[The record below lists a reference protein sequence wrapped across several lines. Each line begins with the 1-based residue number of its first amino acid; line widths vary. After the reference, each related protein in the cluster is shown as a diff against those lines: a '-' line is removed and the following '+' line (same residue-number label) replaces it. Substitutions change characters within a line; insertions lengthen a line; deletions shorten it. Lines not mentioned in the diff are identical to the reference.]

1 MIHNIF
7 KTLFVF
13 AILFGNIAPTQA
25 MTLEEYWAATDAK
38 WNVWYDDGYYS
49 IYNID
54 CSDSQ
59 YKKNPCCQFLDDNLK
74 TSENAKKI
82 YIEAFYDSAITSQ
95 EDAKEATPKECRYA
109 SNHCYSCKLSIN
121 SKNQITGN
129 CLITSYEGTSEVTC
143 PSNFVNYAYCEDPIN
158 QESTIENINIT
169 TFADNCSCENETAFM
184 MANNYCCPAGYYC
197 PDGTQI
203 QCPAG
208 YYCPDGT
215 QTKCPD
221 GTYSDPGATI
231 CSPCPTGY
239 YCPDGTQIKCPEPW
253 SLSAAGSDDINDC
266 YVTLVSSVSSNGG
279 EGTLQYIDNNKIK
292 TINVTDAIPNTTEA
306 KNLRGH
312 KYPGGPTYHPNTG
325 KEECLYEAAYEDTAQ
340 NIKIWLKDACPLA
353 TQTNSV
359 TDIQNDSSYRIGT
372 ICHAEVTITTA
383 CGKIRKEAVPLDD
396 STEKYLT
403 YKGGAEVNGHFYL
416 TLNEGLYAED
426 LLSDNYCTSGTDKKQ
441 YYRTAWPCPGGKY
454 CDGFPNGAPNC
465 PDDGTNPDKFPPT
478 GDVAAGYY
486 STNGAYQEKPTKPG
500 QGCLSGYNCGQ
511 CPAGSI
517 SPAGATSCST
527 CSDGTYSDASGATTC
542 KDCEAGYYCT
552 DGNRYT
558 CPAGSTSYE
567 KATKKTQCYIKGGE
581 DGTKFCVNS
590 NCFNIQ
596 SDVEAYYSGNTS
608 Q

>member
-1 MIHNIF
+1 MKYKIF

-25 MTLEEYWAATDAK
+25 MTLKEYWAATDDE

-59 YKKNPCCQFLDDNLK
+59 YEKNPCCQFLDDNLK

-82 YIEAFYDSAITSQ
+82 YIEAIYDSTITSQ
-95 EDAKEATPKECRYA
+95 EDAEEATPKECRYA

-121 SKNQITGN
+121 SNNKITGN
-129 CLITSYEGTSEVTC
+129 CLITSYEETSAVTC
-143 PSNFVNYAYCEDPIN
+143 PNNFENYAYCDEEQPN
-158 QESTIENINIT
+158 QVSTIEDIDVT
-169 TFADNCSCENETAFM
+169 TFADVCYCDDENAFM
-184 MANNYCCPAGYYC
+184 MADNYCCPDNATCTDNGDNAPTIQCNAGYYE
-197 PDGTQI
+197 TTNQK
-203 QCPAG
+203 
-208 YYCPDGT
+208 T
-215 QTKCPD
+215 
-221 GTYSDPGATI
+221 GATI

-239 YCPDGTQIKCPEPW
+239 YCPDGTQTKCPEPW

-266 YVTLVSSVSSNGG
+266 YVTLVSSVSSDGR
-279 EGTLQYIDNNKIK
+279 EGALRYIDNNKIK

-312 KYPGGPTYHPNTG
+312 KYPGGPTYYPNTG
-325 KEECLYEAAYEDTAQ
+325 KEECQYEAANEDTAQ
-340 NIKIWLKDACPLA
+340 NIKIWLKEACPLA

-359 TDIQNDSSYRIGT
+359 TDIQNDPSYRIGT

-396 STEKYLT
+396 SNKKYLT

-416 TLNEGLYAED
+416 TLEQGLYAED

-441 YYRTAWPCPGGKY
+441 FYRTAWPCPGGKY
-454 CDGFPNGAPNC
+454 CTGFPNGAPNC
-465 PDDGTNPDKFPPT
+465 PDDGTNPTIFPPT

-486 STNGAYQEKPTKPG
+486 SNGGAYSATPTAPG
-500 QGCLSGYNCGQ
+500 DGCLSGHQCGQ
-511 CPAGSI
+511 CPAGAQSN
-517 SPAGATSCST
+517 AGADSCST
-527 CSDGTYSDASGATTC
+527 CSDGTYSNASGATTC

-552 DGNRYT
+552 NGNRYT
-558 CPAGSTSYE
+558 CPAGSTSE
-567 KATKKTQCYIKGGE
+567 AGKSAITDCYIKGGE
-581 DGTKFCVNS
+581 GGTNFCVNN

-596 SDVEAYYSGNTS
+596 TNVFHK
-608 Q
+608 